1 MRKLRRLLLRLF
13 GLIFLGILIAVV
25 FNTLTFNSKQTEVEA
40 YNAAAVPPNVVGH
53 LQTAIRI
60 PTISK
65 PDQVDS
71 SVFFQFNNFLQ
82 TTFPFVD
89 SLLEHHTIN
98 DFSQIYHWKGK
109 DESLEPIL
117 LIAHLDVVPVEASS
131 EKDWKQS
138 PFGGILE
145 EGYIWGRGAL
155 DDKLN
160 VVGLMESAELLL
172 EQQYRPTRSIYFAFG
187 HDEEVSGKNGAMAIA
202 NYFQSKNIH
211 FSYIIDEGSVV
222 VQKALNGLEAPAAL
236 IGISEKGYVSLD
248 LKVNLEQGGHS
259 SMPPP
264 STAIGVL
271 SHALSELDKN
281 PFPAKINGTVGNMLN
296 FLGPEMDLLHKT
308 IFANRWLFGG
318 ILENQ
323 LAKGTASNA
332 LIRTTTAPTI
342 IQAGVKDNVLPS
354 EANATVNFRIIPG
367 ETPESV
373 MNAVI
378 NLIDDNRVKVSLN
391 DPAFAQAPGKLSP
404 TEGFG
409 FNVLSN
415 TIREIFPESVVAPSL
430 VIAATDARHYEACSD
445 AIYRFMPV
453 SLAKEE
459 LGMIHGINEKISV
472 NSYEKLI
479 QFYIRLLQNS
489 TR

>member
-1 MRKLRRLLLRLF
+1 MRKLRRLLLRFL
-13 GLIFLGILIAVV
+13 GLILLGILIVLV
-25 FNTLTFNSKQTEVEA
+25 YNTLTFNSKQSEVEA
-40 YNAAAVPPNVVGH
+40 FNPPPIPPNAVSH
-53 LQTAIRI
+53 LQSAIRI
-60 PTISK
+60 PTISEAGK
-65 PDQVDS
+65 VDS
-71 SVFFQFNNFLQ
+71 SVFFQFNKFLQ
-82 TTFPFVD
+82 STFPLVD

-98 DFSQIYHWKGK
+98 DFSHIYHWKGK

-117 LIAHLDVVPVEASS
+117 LIAHLDVVPVESSS
-131 EKDWKQS
+131 EKEWKQS
-138 PFGGILE
+138 PFGGVLAD
-145 EGYIWGRGAL
+145 GYIWGRGAL

-187 HDEEVSGKNGAMAIA
+187 HDEEVSGKNGAMAMA
-202 NYFQSKNIH
+202 DYFQSKNIN
-211 FSYIIDEGSVV
+211 FSYVIDEGSVV
-222 VQKALNGLEAPAAL
+222 VEKALKGLEAPAAL

-259 SMPPP
+259 SMPPKT
-264 STAIGVL
+264 TAIGLL
-271 SHALSELDKN
+271 SQAISKLDEN
-281 PFPAKINGTVGNMLN
+281 PFPAKVDGPVGTMLN
-296 FLGPEMDLLHKT
+296 FIGPEMEFPYKT
-308 IFANRWLFGG
+308 IFANRWLFSG

-323 LAKGTASNA
+323 LANATASNA

-342 IQAGVKDNVLPS
+342 LEAGVKDNVLPS
-354 EANATVNFRIIPG
+354 EATATINFRIIPG

-373 MNAVI
+373 LDYVKT
-378 NLIDDNRVKVSLN
+378 LIDDERVGVIFNNPNFK
-391 DPAFAQAPGKLSP
+391 QAPGKLSP

-415 TIREIFPESVVAPSL
+415 TIREIFPETVVAPSL

-453 SLAKEE
+453 SLKKEE
-459 LGMIHGINEKISV
+459 LGMIHGINEKIAVS
-472 NSYEKLI
+472 SYEKLI

>member
-1 MRKLRRLLLRLF
+1 MRKLRRLLLRFF
-13 GLIFLGILIAVV
+13 GLILLVTLIILV
-25 FNTLTFNSKQTEVEA
+25 FNTITFNSKQSEVEA
-40 YNAAAVPPNVVGH
+40 YEAPAIPPDVVNNLQAAI
-53 LQTAIRI
+53 QI
-60 PTISK
+60 PTISEAGK
-65 PDQVDS
+65 VDS
-71 SVFFQFNNFLQ
+71 AVFFQFNRFLQ
-82 TTFPFVD
+82 STFPLVD
-89 SLLEHHTIN
+89 SLLDHHTIN
-98 DFSQIYHWKGK
+98 DFSHIYHWKGK

-117 LIAHLDVVPVEASS
+117 LIAHLDVVPIEASS
-131 EKDWKQS
+131 EKEWKHS
-138 PFGGILE
+138 PFGGDLKD
-145 EGYIWGRGAL
+145 GFIWGRGAL

-187 HDEEVSGKNGAMAIA
+187 HDEEVSGKNGAKAMA
-202 NYFQSKNIH
+202 NYFQSNNIN

-222 VQKALNGLEAPAAL
+222 VKKALGGLDAPAAL

-248 LKVNLEQGGHS
+248 LKVKLEQGGHS
-259 SMPPP
+259 SMPPQT
-264 STAIGVL
+264 TAIGVL
-271 SHALSELDKN
+271 SHALAALDEN
-281 PFPAKINGTVGNMLN
+281 PFPAKVDGPVGTMLN
-296 FLGPEMDLLHKT
+296 FLGPEMNFPYKM

-323 LAKGTASNA
+323 LSSSTASNA

-342 IQAGVKDNVLPS
+342 VQAGVKDNVLPS
-354 EANATVNFRIIPG
+354 EANATINFRIIPG

-373 MNAVI
+373 LANV
-378 NLIDDNRVKVSLN
+378 NELIDDERVEVVFN
-391 DPAFAQAPGKLSP
+391 DPDFAQAPGKLSP
-404 TEGFG
+404 TDGFG

-415 TIREIFPESVVAPSL
+415 TIQEIFPESVVAPSL

-453 SLAKEE
+453 SLKKEE

-472 NSYEKLI
+472 TNYEKLI

>member
-1 MRKLRRLLLRLF
+1 MRKLRRLLLRFF
-13 GLIFLGILIAVV
+13 GLILLVTLIILV
-25 FNTLTFNSKQTEVEA
+25 FNTLTFNSKQSEVEA
-40 YNAAAVPPNVVGH
+40 YNAPAIPPDVVSH
-53 LQTAIRI
+53 LQSAIRI
-60 PTISK
+60 PTISES
-65 PDQVDS
+65 DRVDS
-71 SVFFQFNNFLQ
+71 TVFFQFNKFLQ
-82 TTFPFVD
+82 ETFPLVD

-98 DFSQIYHWKGK
+98 DFSHIYHWKGK

-117 LIAHLDVVPVEASS
+117 LIAHLDVVPIEASS
-131 EKDWKQS
+131 QKDWKQL
-138 PFGGILE
+138 PFGGILAD
-145 EGYIWGRGAL
+145 GDIWGRGAL

-187 HDEEVSGKNGAMAIA
+187 HDEEVSGKNGAKAMA
-202 NYFQSKNIH
+202 NYFQSNNIR
-211 FSYIIDEGSVV
+211 FSYIMDEGSVV
-222 VQKALNGLEAPAAL
+222 VEKALNGLEAPAAL

-259 SMPPP
+259 SMPPQT
-264 STAIGVL
+264 TAIGVL
-271 SHALSELDKN
+271 SHAISELDN
-281 PFPAKINGTVGNMLN
+281 HPFAAKVDGPVGTMLN
-296 FLGPEMDLLHKT
+296 FLGPEMNFPYKS

-318 ILENQ
+318 ILEKQ
-323 LAKGTASNA
+323 LANSTASNA

-342 IQAGVKDNVLPS
+342 LQAGVKDNVLPS
-354 EANATVNFRIIPG
+354 EAKATINFRIIPG
-367 ETPESV
+367 ETPQSV
-373 MNAVI
+373 LANV
-378 NLIDDNRVKVSLN
+378 NELIDDDRVKVDFN
-391 DPAFAQAPGKLSP
+391 DPNFAQAPGKISP

-409 FNVLSN
+409 FNIISN
-415 TIREIFPESVVAPSL
+415 TIREIFPEAVVAPSL

-453 SLAKEE
+453 SLKKEE

-472 NSYEKLI
+472 NDYEQLI